1 MYSPFK
7 VSRLEQC
14 PPSYQILEYSKD
26 NDKKTDFRDVRS
38 YINVQVIFFL
48 FFMIVKLGIFLIMI
62 VNDENNKGGMR

>member
-14 PPSYQILEYSKD
+14 PPGYQILEYSKD